1 MTQITTKLKFHPGWM
16 DYFKS
21 KKGVENVTKVVNA
34 LRLSSIIE
42 QLSPTISSAK
52 LSYALLKSDPRL
64 QQFIPTGDDPEN
76 AFSHNDFV
84 ALLDL
89 TGMIRGGDLK
99 PDCLFTA
106 IALMAHG
113 VGEVV
118 SYYSSGTDQ
127 CDLENTEVMVLKE
140 TYKHPTKLKHGK
152 RVYADAIMNKYNLD
166 PEIFFER
173 HNTDSGAGS
182 GDMYDNS
189 FTITLLGDKAGSMES
204 ALLATHEQE
213 PYEEEGTGCT

>member
-1 MTQITTKLKFHPGWM
+1 MTQITTKFHPGWM

-21 KKGVENVTKVVNA
+21 EKGVENITSVVNA

-42 QLSPTISSAK
+42 QLDPTIGSVG
-52 LSYALLKSDPRL
+52 LSYALLKLDPRL
-64 QQFIPTGDDPEN
+64 QQFIPIGDDPEN
-76 AFSHNDFV
+76 AFSQNDFV

-89 TGMIRGGDLK
+89 TGMMRDADLK

-127 CDLENTEVMVLKE
+127 CDLENTEVMVLKG
-140 TYKHPTKLKHGK
+140 TYKHPMKLKQAK
-152 RVYADAIMNKYNLD
+152 KVDADAIMYKYNLD
-166 PEIFFER
+166 PEIFFEH
-173 HNTDSGAGS
+173 HNTDSGAGC

-189 FTITLLGDKAGSMES
+189 FTTTLLGDKAGLMES
-204 ALLATHEQE
+204 VLLATHEQE